1 MTISEYI
8 LENDI
13 SFASVDDIEIAK
25 CFAEMTVLGSL
36 VEAYSKYETIC
47 EYTTTNPA
55 EFNIIMESATEVVDA
70 KFAEV
75 KDEDIKSNAKSTKE
89 KWYKSLWAWI
99 KKLITTIMNHFTR
112 LDIKKLI
119 KMLTKLKE
127 KQPNGAIDFPV
138 GKAHDVGLLL
148 NIFEDFIKT
157 VGKEHSENDII
168 KIYDMLNLVEGLNS
182 SNKET
187 VKLPFSKVISK
198 LKDLDMDD
206 VVSRCKEISDIA
218 DRRAKD
224 MMSNPDDYLDDA
236 DDVAR
241 YAATIKKTTAA
252 ISKLYTTNMNAFLDV
267 QTRIIKEYKKSHRK

>member
-157 VGKEHSENDII
+157 VGKEHSENDIN
-168 KIYDMLNLVEGLNS
+168 KIYERVEELNS

-198 LKDLDMDD
+198 LKDLDMGD

-224 MMSNPDDYLDDA
+224 MMSKPDDYVT

-252 ISKLYTTNMNAFLDV
+252 ISKLYTTNMNAFLDA

>member
-55 EFNIIMESATEVVDA
+55 EFNIIMESATEVVDT
-70 KFAEV
+70 KFTEV

-99 KKLITTIMNHFTR
+99 KKIVTTIMNHFTR
-112 LDIKKLI
+112 IDIKKLI
-119 KMLTKLKE
+119 KMLTKLEE
-127 KQPNGAIDFPV
+127 KQPNGTIDFPV
-138 GKAHDVGLLL
+138 GKAHDIGQLL
-148 NIFEDFIKT
+148 NIYEDFVKT
-157 VGKEHSENDII
+157 MDEKHSEDDIN
-168 KIYDMLNLVEGLNS
+168 KIYERVEELNS

-187 VKLPFSKVISK
+187 VKLTFEKVISK
-198 LKDLDMDD
+198 LKDLDIGD
-206 VVSRCKEISDIA
+206 VVSRCKAISDTV
-218 DRRAKD
+218 DRLARKNSGA
-224 MMSNPDDYLDDA
+224 DDYIA
-236 DDVAR
+236 S
-241 YAATIKKTTAA
+241 YAPTVKKTTAA
-252 ISKLYTTNMNAFLDV
+252 ISKLYTTNMNAFLDA
-267 QTRIIKEYKKSHRK
+267 QTRIIKEYKKSHSK

>member
-70 KFAEV
+70 KFTEV